1 MAESFSCIIHDL
13 SRVSSAGE
21 KFYALSLRL
30 GSYFFT
36 ELDLLIC
43 ACPGCLRKD
52 PSRPREG
59 DSQ

>member
-30 GSYFFT
+30 GAFFFFT
-36 ELDLLIC
+36 ENLLIC
-43 ACPGCLRKD
+43 TCPGCLRKD